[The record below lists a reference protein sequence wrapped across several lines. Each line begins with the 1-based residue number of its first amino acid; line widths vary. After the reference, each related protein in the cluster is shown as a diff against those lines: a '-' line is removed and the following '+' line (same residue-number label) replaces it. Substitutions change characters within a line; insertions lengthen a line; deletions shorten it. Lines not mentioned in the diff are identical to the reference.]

1 MDDKGF
7 GLKEL
12 KLKIKDIRVGFV
24 NSLSEIY
31 DAEEA
36 VSFFYLLSEK
46 ISNLKRV
53 DVALNLEKEL
63 SAREIDQFEDAK
75 KRLLDQEPIQY
86 IIGDAY
92 FYGLSFIVNKNVLIP
107 RPETEELVDWILKDQ
122 ENKKEIIKILD
133 IGTGSGCIAVSL
145 AKNLPNARVYAMDI
159 SEKAIEVAK
168 ENAIRNEV
176 SITFI
181 NEDIRAIKDLPQNFD
196 IIVSNPPYVRELEK
210 KEIKPNVLD
219 NEPNLALF
227 VSDHDPIVFYK
238 KITDLAKRSLV
249 KEGSLY
255 FEINQY
261 LGSETFDMIT
271 TSGFDSVV
279 LRKDLYDN
287 ERMIRARFN

>member
-75 KRLLDQEPIQY
+75 RRLIDQEPIQY

-92 FYGLSFIVNKNVLIP
+92 FYSLSFIVNKNVLIP

-181 NEDIRAIKDLPQNFD
+181 NEDICAIKDLPQNFD

-219 NEPNLALF
+219 NEPSLALF